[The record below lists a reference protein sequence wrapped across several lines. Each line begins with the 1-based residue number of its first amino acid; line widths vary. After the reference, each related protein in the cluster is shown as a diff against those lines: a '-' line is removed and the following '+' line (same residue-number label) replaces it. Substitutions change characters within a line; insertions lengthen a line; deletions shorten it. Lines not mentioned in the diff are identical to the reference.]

1 MKTSI
6 YDSLKD
12 SVPRYRSVPRRDV
25 SLLNFR
31 DAFVLKR
38 SIGPTS
44 EGTEYEREVI
54 ISNI

>member
-6 YDSLKD
+6 YDSLKL

-25 SLLNFR
+25 SWLNFCNV
-31 DAFVLKR
+31 FVRKR
-38 SIGPTS
+38 SIGLTS